1 MKNNIIKTLAVFAL
15 GGGLV
20 SCTKQLDKTPHD
32 SIELGQAF
40 QSIKDAQSWD
50 NGLYA
55 KLRGDATNGI
65 VGNVYGIFTYT
76 ADVQADQLNAGL
88 DYGNRN
94 GSPHR
99 WDDFISSDYSISGIW
114 SGYYNLIANANIAIA
129 GYPAITG
136 LTGTDADNMKAY
148 QGDAY
153 LIRAYCYQQLILRW
167 AKAYEPG
174 TAASDEGVPL
184 VLTYNPNATPARAT
198 VQQVY
203 DQILSDIAQA
213 KTLLAGVNGSQGAT
227 RFTIDAALA
236 LEARVRLYMQDWAG
250 AKTAAD
256 AVINKGTYP
265 LISNKTD
272 LISMWTN
279 DLGNEV
285 VFQSDA
291 SEPNE
296 LPNANNIYLGLIP
309 STGKYDPDFL
319 PSKWVVDMYDNADI
333 RKAAYFDQK
342 TLTVSGNDYPGIY
355 LVNKY
360 PGNPDFFTGATT
372 NYEQKPKIFRV
383 AELYLISAE
392 AAARSSDAAG
402 ALNSLNALRTKR
414 GLTALSGLTGDA
426 LMQAVKD
433 ERFRELAFE
442 GFRLDDL
449 KRWHEGFTRKD
460 PQNASIIVI
469 GGQYQSLTIAP
480 DADKFTWGIPLND
493 MTANPSLK
501 GHQNAGW

>member
-1 MKNNIIKTLAVFAL
+1 MKNNIIKALAVFAL

-20 SCTKQLDKTPHD
+20 SCSKQLDKSPYD
-32 SIELGQAF
+32 AINLGQAF
-40 QSIKDAQSWD
+40 QTIKDAQTWD

-55 KLRGDATNGI
+55 KLRGS
-65 VGNVYGIFTYT
+65 VYGLFTYT
-76 ADVQADQLNAGL
+76 TDVQADQLNAGL

-114 SGYYNLIANANIAIA
+114 SGYYNTITNANIAIA
-129 GYPAITG
+129 GYPSITG
-136 LTGTDADNMKAY
+136 LTGADADRMKAY
-148 QGDAY
+148 EGDAY
-153 LIRAYCYQQLILRW
+153 LIRAYCYHQLVIRW

-174 TAASDEGVPL
+174 TAANDEGVPL

-203 DQILSDIAQA
+203 DQVLSDIAQA
-213 KTLLAGVNGSQGAT
+213 KTLLAGVSGTQGAT
-227 RFTIDAALA
+227 NFTIDAVLA
-236 LEARVRLYMQDWAG
+236 LEARVRLFMQDWAG
-250 AKTAAD
+250 AKAAAD

-265 LISNKTD
+265 LISNKAD
-272 LISMWTN
+272 FISMWTN

-285 VFQSDA
+285 IFQSEVSAPD
-291 SEPNE
+291 E
-296 LPNANNIYLGLIP
+296 LANANSIYLGLIP
-309 STGKYDPDFL
+309 SSGKYDPDFI

-342 TLTVSGNDYPGIY
+342 TLTVSGNDYAGIY

-360 PGNPDFFTGATT
+360 PGNPKFFTGATT
-372 NYEQKPKIFRV
+372 NYQQKPKVFRV

-392 AAARSSDAAG
+392 AGARSNNAAG
-402 ALNSLNALRTKR
+402 ALTALNALRTKR
-414 GLTALSGLTGDA
+414 GLPALSGLTGDA

-460 PQNASIIVI
+460 PQNLNIIVV
-469 GGQYQSLTIAP
+469 GPQYQALSEPADAP
-480 DADKFTWGIPLND
+480 KFTWGIPLND

-501 GHQNAGW
+501 GHQNPGW